1 MTVEALL
8 KEKSRFVPIISSNV
22 TIGDVIDKLEID
34 KAAALVVTDDN
45 ETILGIITERDIAR
59 GLKKFGR
66 NVVDKPVS
74 ELMTCGVRTCE
85 LDQSVEAV
93 LRLMDEY
100 QIHYV
105 PITRHGLLYG
115 IINMLDLV
123 KFRLAQIDAEAR
135 ALKAYSRR
143 SQLRNG
149 VRCLWR

>member
-1 MTVEALL
+1 
-8 KEKSRFVPIISSNV
+8 
-22 TIGDVIDKLEID
+22 
-34 KAAALVVTDDN
+34 
-45 ETILGIITERDIAR
+45 
-59 GLKKFGR
+59 
-66 NVVDKPVS
+66 
-74 ELMTCGVRTCE
+74 
-85 LDQSVEAV
+85 VEAV